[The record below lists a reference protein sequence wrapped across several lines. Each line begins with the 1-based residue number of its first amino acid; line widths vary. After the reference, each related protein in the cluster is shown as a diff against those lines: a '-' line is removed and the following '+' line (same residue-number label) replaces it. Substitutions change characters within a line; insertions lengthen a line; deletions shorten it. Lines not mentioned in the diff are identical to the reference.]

1 MTSSYLEEFQPP
13 QRILLGPGP
22 SNVHPRVLKAMTLP
36 VLGHLDPQFF
46 QVMDEVCEMLREVF
60 NTSNFMTLP
69 LSSTGTGAMEAAC
82 ANVLDGKTTS
92 IYWWEGAVAEEGEV
106 SMLLKTREDLVNQVV
121 EQVKEMHSYD
131 CPCVVSIPI
140 TGGNAEFLDWI
151 DGETAEKS

>member
-1 MTSSYLEEFQPP
+1 MTSSYLDEFQPP

-82 ANVLDGKTTS
+82 ANVLEPGDTAVICRNGFFGDRLADIAQRCGAETFVVDTPWGKPVDVQALADDR
-92 IYWWEGAVAEEGEV
+92 G
-106 SMLLKTREDLVNQVV
+106 
-121 EQVKEMHSYD
+121 
-131 CPCVVSIPI
+131 P
-140 TGGNAEFLDWI
+140 
-151 DGETAEKS
+151 